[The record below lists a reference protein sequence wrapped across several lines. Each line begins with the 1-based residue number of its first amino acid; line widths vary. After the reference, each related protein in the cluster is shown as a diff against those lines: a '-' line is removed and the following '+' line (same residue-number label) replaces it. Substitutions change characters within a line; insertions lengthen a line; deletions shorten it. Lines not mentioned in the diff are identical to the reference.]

1 LATSI
6 PLSLSCGNY
15 DINQALIDGRIVP
28 DGVDL
33 SVLVYPSPE
42 RHWRMGRHEEFDA
55 CEFSMSVFLR
65 MHEQGRALTGIPA
78 FPHRRFRHSSIYV
91 NADAGIRS
99 PKDLEGRRVG
109 LQTWQATAGLW
120 ARGILQ
126 DQYDLDLGS
135 IDWVCQ
141 HDEVEAID
149 LPDRFRLRYVEHGD
163 SVTSMLVRGDVD
175 ALIYPEVP
183 KAIQTGDPRVRRLF
197 DDPKT
202 EEIRYF
208 EETGLFPI
216 MHTVVIRQQVVDD
229 HPWLPR
235 NLLLAFRQSKDL
247 AFRQA
252 LDPRRISLA
261 WVSQAIDEQRRILGD
276 DPWCYAFEPNRKG
289 LEQMIRWSREQG
301 IITREMTPEELF
313 VPSTLDELPGYA

>member
-1 LATSI
+1 MATTV

-15 DINQALIDGRIVP
+15 DINQGLIDGRVAP
-28 DGVDL
+28 EGVHL
-33 SVLVYPSPE
+33 TVLAYPSPE

-55 CEFSMSVFLR
+55 CEFSMSVYLR
-65 MHEQGRALTGIPA
+65 MHEQGRDLTAIPA

-91 NADAGIRS
+91 NSEAGIRT

-126 DQYDLDLGS
+126 DQYGVDLGT

-141 HDEVEAID
+141 HDEVEPIE
-149 LPDRFRLRYVEHGD
+149 LPPSIGLRYVEPPD
-163 SVTSMLVRGDVD
+163 SVTSMLVRGDLD
-175 ALIYPEVP
+175 ALIYPEIP
-183 KAIQTGDPRVRRLF
+183 NPITSGDPRVRRLF

-208 EETGLFPI
+208 ETTGFFPI
-216 MHTVVIRQQVVDD
+216 MHTVVIRRRVVED

-235 NLLLAFRQSKDL
+235 NLLLAFRASKDL

-261 WVSQAIDEQRRILGD
+261 WVAQAIDEQQRILGS
-276 DPWCYAFEPNRKG
+276 DPWCYEFEPNRAA

-301 IITREMTPEELF
+301 IIRTEFAPEELF